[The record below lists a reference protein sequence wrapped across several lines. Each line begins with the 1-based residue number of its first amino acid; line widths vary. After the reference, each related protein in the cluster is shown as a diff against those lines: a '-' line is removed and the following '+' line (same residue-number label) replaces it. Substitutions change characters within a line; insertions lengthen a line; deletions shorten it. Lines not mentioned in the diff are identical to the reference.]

1 MNIKIY
7 ELNVWM
13 NKKITYDIK
22 KGYTI
27 DDSSDYLLMQI
38 HKILNKGV
46 ESMLGYKFGEPIQ
59 KTPEELGREQGEK
72 LANKLIKAIFGNKRG

>member
-7 ELNVWM
+7 ESNVWM

-27 DDSSDYLLMQI
+27 DDGSDYLLMQI
-38 HKILNKGV
+38 HKILNKR
-46 ESMLGYKFGEPIQ
+46 S
-59 KTPEELGREQGEK
+59 
-72 LANKLIKAIFGNKRG
+72 